1 MKIQLRELTGKKVK
15 NLRAEGLIPASLYGP
30 GYESK
35 NVVLNEREFKKT
47 FLEAGFSNLINVS
60 VEGEPEKVLVK
71 EVQRNPVTDEVLH
84 VSLYVTNKNIQI
96 NAEVPIKFEGVSPS
110 EDLGT
115 GFAVYA
121 MDNLAIRCLPA
132 NLPSEFVIDVSKLVN
147 VGDSVTV
154 ADMQLPEG
162 VELQE
167 IEPTTAVVYISP
179 AQKMDEVV
187 EETPAEGETAEG
199 AEGTA
204 VEGEEG
210 QGGSSEEKPE

>member
-1 MKIQLRELTGKKVK
+1 MKIKSRELTGKKVR
-15 NLRAEGLIPASLYGP
+15 NLRAEGQVPAALYGP
-30 GYESK
+30 GYDSK
-35 NVVLNEREFKKT
+35 SVVLDLKEFKKT
-47 FLEAGFSNLINVS
+47 FAESGYSNIINVT

-71 EVQRNPVTDEVLH
+71 EVQKNPVTDEILH
-84 VSLYVTNKNIQI
+84 VSLYVTNKNIEI
-96 NAEVPIKFEGVSPS
+96 NAEVPIKFEGMSPA

-132 NLPSEFVIDVSKLVN
+132 NLPSEFVIDVSKLVE

-154 ADMQLPEG
+154 SDIPLPAG

-187 EETPAEGETAEG
+187 EETPAEGEEG
-199 AEGTA
+199 AETPAGEAAEGT
-204 VEGEEG
+204 EGE
-210 QGGSSEEKPE
+210 SSEEKAE